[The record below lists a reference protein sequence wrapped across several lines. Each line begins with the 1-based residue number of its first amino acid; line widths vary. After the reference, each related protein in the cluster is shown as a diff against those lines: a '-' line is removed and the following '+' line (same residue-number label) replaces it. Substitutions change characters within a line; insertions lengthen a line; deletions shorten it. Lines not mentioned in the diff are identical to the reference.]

1 MMQRYA
7 AGALLIIA
15 LGASAPKPPI
25 PPMWHLDCPV
35 VAQWCSPPLPSACRT
50 IRPHDEYDF
59 LVTDFDK
66 SRQTA
71 TVEMLTAFPYS
82 FLVPP
87 SPNVTATNS
96 PTPPPTPETL
106 PMPFQTNAP
115 ARLTHTAAY
124 WTIESA
130 DQSASASFI
139 LQRASRR
146 LVVMTKT
153 PDTEIDWEGTCT
165 SVNNKLLATPPPPK
179 N

>member
-1 MMQRYA
+1 MMQRYV
-7 AGALLIIA
+7 AGALLIVA
-15 LGASAPKPPI
+15 LGASAQKPPI

-71 TVEMLTAFPYS
+71 TVEMLTTFPDS

-87 SPNVTATNS
+87 SPNVTNPPEPS
-96 PTPPPTPETL
+96 PTPSML
-106 PMPFQTNAP
+106 PMPFQTYTP
-115 ARLTHTAAY
+115 AKVTHTAAY
-124 WTIESA
+124 WQIKSA
-130 DQSASASFI
+130 DQNSSASFV

-153 PDTEIDWEGTCT
+153 PETEIDWEGSCT
-165 SVNNKLLATPPPPK
+165 SVNNKLLAAPPPPK
-179 N
+179 S